1 MTPPFLDIARL
12 SCGYGS
18 QMVLKEISF
27 SVQKGDIVTI
37 IGPNG
42 CGKTT
47 LLKTLPGLIPALGG
61 RVNMQGQDMKKMPR
75 ALRARTIAMVMQT
88 LESIHMT
95 VEEYVLLGRLPHFS
109 SWQFLENEADR
120 DLARSFMTFTHIDHL
135 KRSPLSCISSGERQ
149 LAGIAKALVQEPAL
163 LLMDEPTS
171 HLDISHQAQI
181 LNRVKTMKDRHGL
194 TVVMVQHDLN
204 LASEYSDQVV
214 LLDKNTSTVF
224 KYGTPEA
231 VITRDNIRAVYHTD
245 VVVAP
250 NPHSGR
256 PGIFIKTDSQESIS
270 P

>member
-1 MTPPFLDIARL
+1 MTDPFLDIAAL

-18 QMVLKEISF
+18 QVVLRDTTF
-27 SVQKGDIVTI
+27 SVQKGEIVTI

-47 LLKTLPGLIPALGG
+47 LLKTLPGLIPALAG
-61 RVNMQGQDMKKMPR
+61 RVTMQGQDLSTMPR
-75 ALRARTIAMVMQT
+75 PHRAQTIAMVMQT

-95 VEEYVLLGRLPHFS
+95 VEEYVLLGRLPHFTA
-109 SWQFLENEADR
+109 WQFLENQTDR
-120 DLARSFMTFTHIDHL
+120 KLAESFMTFTHIDHL
-135 KRSPLSCISSGERQ
+135 RRSPLSCISSGERQ
-149 LAGIAKALVQEPAL
+149 LAGIAKALVQEPIL

-181 LNRVKTMKDRHGL
+181 MNRVKTMKDRYGL

-204 LASEYSDQVV
+204 LASEYSDKVL
-214 LLDKNTSTVF
+214 LLDKQTQTVF
-224 KYGTPEA
+224 KYGTPDT

-245 VVVAP
+245 VVVAS

-256 PGIFIKTDSQESIS
+256 PGIFIKTDL
-270 P
+270 

>member
-1 MTPPFLDIARL
+1 MTGPFLDITAL

-18 QMVLKEISF
+18 QAVLRDISF
-27 SVQKGDIVTI
+27 FVQKGEIVTI

-47 LLKTLPGLIPALGG
+47 LLKTLPGLIPALSG
-61 RVNMQGQDMKKMPR
+61 RVTIQGQNLNTMPK
-75 ALRARTIAMVMQT
+75 ALRAKTIAMVMQT

-95 VEEYVLLGRLPHFS
+95 VKEYVLLGRLPHFS
-109 SWQFLENEADR
+109 PWQFLENKADR
-120 DLARSFMTFTHIDHL
+120 QIAESFMTFTHIDHL
-135 KRSPLSCISSGERQ
+135 RHSPLSCISSGERQ
-149 LAGIAKALVQEPAL
+149 LAGIAKALVQEPSL

-181 LNRVKTMKDRHGL
+181 LNRVKTMKEKHGL

-204 LASEYSDQVV
+204 LASEYSDRVL
-214 LLDKNTSTVF
+214 LLDKQSRTAF
-224 KYGTPEA
+224 KFGTPDT

-256 PGIFIKTDSQESIS
+256 PGIFIKTDS
-270 P
+270 

>member
-1 MTPPFLDIARL
+1 MTGAFLEIEEL
-12 SCGYGS
+12 SCGYGR
-18 QMVLKEISF
+18 QVVLEKISF
-27 SVQKGDIVTI
+27 SVKKGDIVTI

-47 LLKTLPGLIPALGG
+47 LLKTLPGLLPTLAG
-61 RVNMQGQDMKKMPR
+61 RVKMQDRDLETMPR
-75 ALRARTIAMVMQT
+75 AERARTIAMVLQT

-109 SWQFLENEADR
+109 SWQFLENASDR
-120 DLARSFMTFTHIDHL
+120 DLARSFMSFTHIDHL
-135 KRSPLSCISSGERQ
+135 RRSPLNCISSGERQ

-204 LASEYSDQVV
+204 LASEYSDQVL
-214 LLDKNTSTVF
+214 LLDKDTQTVF
-224 KYGTPEA
+224 QYGTPET
-231 VITRDNIRAVYHTD
+231 VITRDNIRSVYHTD

-256 PGIFIKTDSQESIS
+256 PGIFIKTDS
-270 P
+270 

>member
-1 MTPPFLDIARL
+1 MTGTFLEIDGL
-12 SCGYGS
+12 SCGYS
-18 QMVLKEISF
+18 RQTVLRDISF
-27 SVQKGDIVTI
+27 LVRKGEIVTI

-47 LLKTLPGLIPALGG
+47 LLKTLPGLIPALKG
-61 RVNMQGQDMKKMPR
+61 RVKLQGQNLNTMPR
-75 ALRARTIAMVMQT
+75 NLRAQTIAMVMQT

-120 DLARSFMTFTHIDHL
+120 ALARSFMSFTHIDHL
-135 KRSPLSCISSGERQ
+135 RHSPLSCISSGERQ
-149 LAGIAKALVQEPAL
+149 LAGIAKALVQEPML

-204 LASEYSDQVV
+204 LASEYSDRVL
-214 LLDKNTSTVF
+214 LLDKKPDRFLLRHPGNRDHPGQYPGRVPHRCGGGLQPPF
-224 KYGTPEA
+224 RA
-231 VITRDNIRAVYHTD
+231 ARHFHQNRFTRRLDHD
-245 VVVAP
+245 
-250 NPHSGR
+250 
-256 PGIFIKTDSQESIS
+256 
-270 P
+270 

>member
-1 MTPPFLDIARL
+1 MTGPFLDIAAL

-18 QMVLKEISF
+18 QVVLRDISF
-27 SVQKGDIVTI
+27 FVQKGEIVTI

-47 LLKTLPGLIPALGG
+47 LLKTLPGLIPALAG
-61 RVNMQGQDMKKMPR
+61 RVTMQGQNLNTMPR
-75 ALRARTIAMVMQT
+75 PLRAQTIAMVMQT

-95 VEEYVLLGRLPHFS
+95 VEEYVLLGRLPHFTA
-109 SWQFLENEADR
+109 WQFLENQTDR
-120 DLARSFMTFTHIDHL
+120 QLAESFMTFTHIDHL
-135 KRSPLSCISSGERQ
+135 RRSPLSRISSGERQ
-149 LAGIAKALVQEPAL
+149 LAGIAKALVQEPTL

-204 LASEYSDQVV
+204 LASEYSDRVL
-214 LLDKNTSTVF
+214 LLDKQTQTVF
-224 KYGTPEA
+224 KYGTPES

-245 VVVAP
+245 VVVAS

-256 PGIFIKTDSQESIS
+256 PGIFIKTDS
-270 P
+270 